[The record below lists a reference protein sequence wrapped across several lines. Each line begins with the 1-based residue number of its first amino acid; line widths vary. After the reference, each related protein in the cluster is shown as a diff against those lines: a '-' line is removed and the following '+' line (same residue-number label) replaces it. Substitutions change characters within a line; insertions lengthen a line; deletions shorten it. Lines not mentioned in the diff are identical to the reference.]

1 MLIPTPDGPNPV
13 FALPNAPVE
22 GVVTSGE
29 LPIGVVVD
37 GVLGVVVDGGVMTGV
52 ELQAIATMLCSTSHN
67 CSEIKCNKNASRLF
81 YLLTTSSTIYLSF
94 YHISTHFCSTF
105 GTLV

>member
-13 FALPNAPVE
+13 FALPNVPVE

-37 GVLGVVVDGGVMTGV
+37 GVLGVVVVDGGVMTGV
-52 ELQAIATMLCSTSHN
+52 ELQAIATMLHSMSHN
-67 CSEIKCNKNASRLF
+67 ILF
-81 YLLTTSSTIYLSF
+81 
-94 YHISTHFCSTF
+94 
-105 GTLV
+105 